1 MQSKRVYLG
10 TTVLRCLVP
19 LGLLALG
26 AGVSLSTRNLEAHN
40 RSPYPLSPTPRF
52 NARVTLPDEATRW
65 IGGARVP
72 VESKL
77 LRGETVADVFGK
89 LGLQGA
95 ALRDATDSLGGKVN
109 LRGLKAGN
117 RYSAFFNP
125 DASLASFE
133 MTLEGSGRVEMVR
146 HGSEWKSDW
155 QPFAR
160 RVEVRALQGTLSGSM
175 EESIR
180 AAGGPP
186 MLAYRL
192 ADVYQWD
199 LDFNKDLKNGDRFEV
214 LYQEVLLDG
223 KAYDVGTILAAI
235 YDNHGRMH
243 EAYRYGD
250 SGVYYDGDGA
260 PARKM
265 FLRSPLRYSRITSS
279 FNLHRFHPVLNEYRP
294 HYGVDY
300 GTPVGTPVQVTANG
314 VVLSAGWEGGGGNVV
329 KVRHANGY
337 MTAYLHLSRF
347 APGIRAGARVRQ
359 GDTIAYS
366 GMTGLATGP
375 HLDYRVKLNDRW
387 LDPLSLKGVRDE
399 PIPTYQLASFRN
411 FRDAVRAS
419 LASGVIPDSF
429 PKGSL
434 PTARLAIRGKGAGA
448 GRDGSDGLTP
458 DPSVVTAGR

>member
-10 TTVLRCLVP
+10 TTVLRFLVP
-19 LGLLALG
+19 LGLIALG

-52 NARVTLPDEATRW
+52 SARVTLPDEATPW
-65 IGGARVP
+65 IGRVRVP

-95 ALRDATDSLGGKVN
+95 ALRDATDSLAGKVN
-109 LRGLKAGN
+109 PRSLKAGN

-146 HGSEWKSDW
+146 HGNEWKSDW

-160 RVEVRALQGTLSGSM
+160 RVEVRALQGTLAGSM

-180 AAGGPP
+180 AAGGPS

-192 ADVYQWD
+192 ADVFQWD
-199 LDFNKDLKNGDRFEV
+199 LDFTKDLKTGDRFEV

-235 YDNHGRMH
+235 YDNHGRLH

-250 SGVYYDGDGA
+250 SGVYFDGNGS

-300 GTPVGTPVQVTANG
+300 GAPVGTPVQVTANG
-314 VVLSAGWEGGGGNVV
+314 TVAFAGWDKGGGNVV
-329 KVRHANGY
+329 KVQHGGGY
-337 MTAYLHLSRF
+337 LTAYLHLSRF
-347 APGIRAGARVRQ
+347 ASGIRPGARVRQ
-359 GDTIAYS
+359 GDIIAYT
-366 GMTGLATGP
+366 GATGLATGP
-375 HLDYRVKLNDRW
+375 HLDYRVKLRDTW
-387 LDPLSLKGVRDE
+387 IDPLTLKSVRDE
-399 PIPTYQLASFRN
+399 PIPASRMASFHSW
-411 FRDAVRAS
+411 RDNLRAGLRSGVLPRGMQVPGLDPQIAAGNGGPGSAEGSQGS
-419 LASGVIPDSF
+419 LA
-429 PKGSL
+429 
-434 PTARLAIRGKGAGA
+434 R
-448 GRDGSDGLTP
+448 
-458 DPSVVTAGR
+458 

>member
-19 LGLLALG
+19 LGLIALG
-26 AGVSLSTRNLEAHN
+26 AGVALSTRNLEAYN
-40 RSPYPLSPTPRF
+40 RSPYPLPPTPRF
-52 NARVTLPDEATRW
+52 NARVTLPDEATPW
-65 IGGARVP
+65 IGHARVP

-89 LGLQGA
+89 LGLQGT

-109 LRGLKAGN
+109 LRSLKAGN
-117 RYSAFFNP
+117 HYSAFFNP

-146 HGSEWKSDW
+146 RGNEWKSDW

-180 AAGGPP
+180 GAGGPP

-192 ADVYQWD
+192 ADVFQWD
-199 LDFNKDLKNGDRFEV
+199 LDFNKDLKTGDRFEI

-223 KAYDVGTILAAI
+223 KAYDVGTILAAV
-235 YDNHGRMH
+235 YDNHGRLH

-250 SGVYYDGDGA
+250 SGVYYDGDGS

-300 GTPVGTPVQVTANG
+300 GAPVGTPVQVTANG
-314 VVLSAGWEGGGGNVV
+314 TVVSAGWDKGGGNVV
-329 KVRHANGY
+329 KVQHGGGY

-347 APGIRAGARVRQ
+347 APGIRPGARVRQ
-359 GDTIAYS
+359 GDIIAYT
-366 GMTGLATGP
+366 GATGLATGP
-375 HLDYRVKLNDRW
+375 HLDYRVKLHDTW
-387 LDPLSLKGVRDE
+387 IDPLTLKSVRDE
-399 PIPTYQLASFRN
+399 PIPASRMASFHSW
-411 FRDAVRAS
+411 RDNLRAGLRTGVLPRGIQVPGLGEPQMAAGSGAPGSAQGSRES
-419 LASGVIPDSF
+419 LA
-429 PKGSL
+429 
-434 PTARLAIRGKGAGA
+434 R
-448 GRDGSDGLTP
+448 
-458 DPSVVTAGR
+458 

>member
-10 TTVLRCLVP
+10 TTVLRFLVP
-19 LGLLALG
+19 LGLIALG

-52 NARVTLPDEATRW
+52 SARVTLPDEATPW
-65 IGGARVP
+65 IGRVRVP

-95 ALRDATDSLGGKVN
+95 ALRDATDSLAGKVN
-109 LRGLKAGN
+109 PRSLKAGN

-160 RVEVRALQGTLSGSM
+160 RVEVRALQGTLAGSM

-192 ADVYQWD
+192 ADVFQWD
-199 LDFNKDLKNGDRFEV
+199 LDFTKDLKTGDRFEV

-223 KAYDVGTILAAI
+223 KAYDVGTILAAV
-235 YDNHGRMH
+235 YDNHGRLH

-250 SGVYYDGDGA
+250 SGVYFDGNGS

-300 GTPVGTPVQVTANG
+300 GAPVGTPVQVTANG
-314 VVLSAGWEGGGGNVV
+314 TVAFAGWDKGGGNVV
-329 KVRHANGY
+329 KVQHGGGY
-337 MTAYLHLSRF
+337 LTAYLHLSRF
-347 APGIRAGARVRQ
+347 AAGIRPGARVRQ
-359 GDTIAYS
+359 GDIIAYT
-366 GMTGLATGP
+366 GATGLATGP
-375 HLDYRVKLNDRW
+375 HLDYRVKLRDTW
-387 LDPLSLKGVRDE
+387 IDPLTLKSVRDE
-399 PIPTYQLASFRN
+399 PIPASRMASFHSW
-411 FRDAVRAS
+411 RDNLRAGLRSGVLPRGMQVPGLDPQIAAGSGGPGSAEGSQRS
-419 LASGVIPDSF
+419 LA
-429 PKGSL
+429 
-434 PTARLAIRGKGAGA
+434 R
-448 GRDGSDGLTP
+448 
-458 DPSVVTAGR
+458 

>member
-19 LGLLALG
+19 LGLIALG
-26 AGVSLSTRNLEAHN
+26 AGVSLSTRNLEARN

-52 NARVTLPDEATRW
+52 SARVTLPDEATPW
-65 IGGARVP
+65 IGHARVP

-89 LGLQGA
+89 LGLEGA
-95 ALRDATDSLGGKVN
+95 ALRDATDSLAGKVN
-109 LRGLKAGN
+109 PRGLKAGN

-146 HGSEWKSDW
+146 HGNEWKSDW

-160 RVEVRALQGTLSGSM
+160 RVEVRALQGTLAGSM

-199 LDFNKDLKNGDRFEV
+199 LDFNKDLKTGDRFEV

-223 KAYDVGTILAAI
+223 KAYDVGTILAAV
-235 YDNHGRMH
+235 YDNHGRLH

-250 SGVYYDGDGA
+250 SGVYFDGNGS

-300 GTPVGTPVQVTANG
+300 GAPVGTPVQVTANG
-314 VVLSAGWEGGGGNVV
+314 TVVSAGWDKGGGNVV
-329 KVRHANGY
+329 KVQHGGGY
-337 MTAYLHLSRF
+337 LTAYLHLSRF
-347 APGIRAGARVRQ
+347 AAGIRPGARVRQ
-359 GDTIAYS
+359 GDIIAYT
-366 GMTGLATGP
+366 GATGLATGP
-375 HLDYRVKLNDRW
+375 HLDYRVKLRDTW
-387 LDPLSLKGVRDE
+387 IDPLTLKSVRDE
-399 PIPTYQLASFRN
+399 PIPASRLASFRSW
-411 FRDAVRAS
+411 RDNLRAGLRTGVLPRGMQVPGLGDTQMAAGNGAPASAQGSRES
-419 LASGVIPDSF
+419 LS
-429 PKGSL
+429 
-434 PTARLAIRGKGAGA
+434 R
-448 GRDGSDGLTP
+448 
-458 DPSVVTAGR
+458 

>member
-10 TTVLRCLVP
+10 KTVLRFLVP
-19 LGLLALG
+19 LGLVALG
-26 AGVSLSTRNLEAHN
+26 AGVALSTRNLEAYN
-40 RSPYPLSPTPRF
+40 RSPYPLLPTPRF
-52 NARVTLPDEATRW
+52 NARVTLPDEATPW
-65 IGGARVP
+65 IGHARVP

-133 MTLEGSGRVEMVR
+133 MTLDGSGRVEMVR
-146 HGSEWKSDW
+146 RGSEWKSDW
-155 QPFAR
+155 QPFQR

-180 AAGGPP
+180 AAGGPV

-192 ADVYQWD
+192 ADVFQWD
-199 LDFNKDLKNGDRFEV
+199 LDFTKDLKKGDRFEV
-214 LYQEVLLDG
+214 LYQEVLVDG
-223 KAYDVGTILAAI
+223 KAYDVGTILAAV
-235 YDNHGRMH
+235 YDNHGRLH

-250 SGVYYDGDGA
+250 SGVYYDGDGS

-265 FLRSPLRYSRITSS
+265 FLRSPLRYSHITSS

-300 GTPVGTPVQVTANG
+300 GAPVGTPVQVTANG
-314 VVLSAGWEGGGGNVV
+314 TVVSAGWDKGGGNVV
-329 KVRHANGY
+329 KVQHGGGY
-337 MTAYLHLSRF
+337 LTAYLHLSRF
-347 APGIRAGARVRQ
+347 AAGIRPGARVRQ
-359 GDTIAYS
+359 GDIIAYT
-366 GMTGLATGP
+366 GATGLATGP
-375 HLDYRVKLNDRW
+375 HLDYRVKLRDTW
-387 LDPLSLKGVRDE
+387 IDPLKLKSVRDE
-399 PIPTYQLASFRN
+399 PIPASRMASFRSW
-411 FRDAVRAS
+411 RDNLRAGLRTGALPRGLQVPGLGIDTQMAKGKAVPGSSQGSQDS
-419 LASGVIPDSF
+419 LA
-429 PKGSL
+429 
-434 PTARLAIRGKGAGA
+434 R
-448 GRDGSDGLTP
+448 
-458 DPSVVTAGR
+458 

>member
-300 GTPVGTPVQVTANG
+300 GAPVGTPVQVTANG
-314 VVLSAGWEGGGGNVV
+314 TVAFAGWDKGGGNVV
-329 KVRHANGY
+329 KVQHGGGY
-337 MTAYLHLSRF
+337 LTAYLHLSRF
-347 APGIRAGARVRQ
+347 APGIRPGARVRQ
-359 GDTIAYS
+359 GDIIAYT
-366 GMTGLATGP
+366 GATGLATGP
-375 HLDYRVKLNDRW
+375 HLDYRVKLRDTW
-387 LDPLSLKGVRDE
+387 IDPLGLKSVRDE
-399 PIPTYQLASFRN
+399 PIPASRLASFRSW
-411 FRDAVRAS
+411 RDNLRTGLRTGVLPRGMQVPGLGEPQMAAGSGVSGSSAQGSRES
-419 LASGVIPDSF
+419 LA
-429 PKGSL
+429 
-434 PTARLAIRGKGAGA
+434 R
-448 GRDGSDGLTP
+448 
-458 DPSVVTAGR
+458 

>member
-10 TTVLRCLVP
+10 TTVLRWLVP
-19 LGLLALG
+19 LGFIALAM
-26 AGVSLSTRNLEAHN
+26 GVALSTRNLEAYN
-40 RSPYPLSPTPRF
+40 RSPYPLPPTPRF
-52 NARVTLPDEATRW
+52 NARVTLPDEATPW
-65 IGGARVP
+65 IGHARVP

-89 LGLQGA
+89 LRLQGT
-95 ALRDATDSLGGKVN
+95 ALRGATDSLGGKVH
-109 LRGLKAGN
+109 LRSLKAGN

-155 QPFAR
+155 APLAR

-186 MLAYRL
+186 LLAYRL
-192 ADVYQWD
+192 ADVFQWD
-199 LDFNKDLKNGDRFEV
+199 LDFTKDLKTGDRFEV

-235 YDNHGRMH
+235 YDNHGRLH

-250 SGVYYDGDGA
+250 SGVYFDGNGS

-300 GTPVGTPVQVTANG
+300 GAPVGTPVQVTANG
-314 VVLSAGWEGGGGNVV
+314 TVVSAGWDKGGGNVV
-329 KVRHANGY
+329 KVQHGGGY
-337 MTAYLHLSRF
+337 LTAYLHLSRF
-347 APGIRAGARVRQ
+347 AAGIRPGARVRQ
-359 GDTIAYS
+359 GGIIAH
-366 GMTGLATGP
+366 TGRTGP
-375 HLDYRVKLNDRW
+375 PPRPPPPGPPPRPPPGLRGEAARPLDRSADAQERPRGA
-387 LDPLSLKGVRDE
+387 DPRLPAGV
-399 PIPTYQLASFRN
+399 
-411 FRDAVRAS
+411 
-419 LASGVIPDSF
+419 
-429 PKGSL
+429 L
-434 PTARLAIRGKGAGA
+434 PL
-448 GRDGSDGLTP
+448 
-458 DPSVVTAGR
+458 

>member
-10 TTVLRCLVP
+10 TTVLRFLVP
-19 LGLLALG
+19 LGLIALG
-26 AGVSLSTRNLEAHN
+26 AGVSLGTRNLEAHN

-52 NARVTLPDEATRW
+52 SARVTLPDETTPW
-65 IGGARVP
+65 IGRVRVP

-95 ALRDATDSLGGKVN
+95 ALRDATDSLAGKVN
-109 LRGLKAGN
+109 PRSLKAGN
-117 RYSAFFNP
+117 RYSAFFDP

-146 HGSEWKSDW
+146 HGNEWKSDW

-160 RVEVRALQGTLSGSM
+160 RVEVRALQGTLAGSM

-180 AAGGPP
+180 AAGGPS

-192 ADVYQWD
+192 ADVFQWD
-199 LDFNKDLKNGDRFEV
+199 LDFTKDLKTGDRFEV

-223 KAYDVGTILAAI
+223 KAFDVGTILAAI
-235 YDNHGRMH
+235 YDNHGRLH

-250 SGVYYDGDGA
+250 SGVYFDGNGS

-300 GTPVGTPVQVTANG
+300 GAPVGTPVQVTANG
-314 VVLSAGWEGGGGNVV
+314 TVVSAGWDKGGGNVV
-329 KVRHANGY
+329 KVQHGGGY
-337 MTAYLHLSRF
+337 LTAYLHLSRF
-347 APGIRAGARVRQ
+347 AAGIRPGARVRQ
-359 GDTIAYS
+359 GDIIAYT
-366 GMTGLATGP
+366 GATGLATGP
-375 HLDYRVKLNDRW
+375 HLDYRVKLHDTW
-387 LDPLSLKGVRDE
+387 IDPLTLKSVRDE
-399 PIPTYQLASFRN
+399 PIPASRLASFRSW
-411 FRDAVRAS
+411 RDNLRAGLRSGVLPRGMQVPGLDPQIAAGNGGPGSAEGSQRS
-419 LASGVIPDSF
+419 LA
-429 PKGSL
+429 
-434 PTARLAIRGKGAGA
+434 R
-448 GRDGSDGLTP
+448 
-458 DPSVVTAGR
+458 

>member
-10 TTVLRCLVP
+10 TTVLRFLVP
-19 LGLLALG
+19 LGLIALG

-52 NARVTLPDEATRW
+52 SARVTLPDEATPW
-65 IGGARVP
+65 IGRVRVP

-95 ALRDATDSLGGKVN
+95 ALRDATDSLAGKVN
-109 LRGLKAGN
+109 PRSLKAGN

-160 RVEVRALQGTLSGSM
+160 RVEVRALQGTLAGSM

-199 LDFNKDLKNGDRFEV
+199 LDFNKDLKTGDRFEV

-235 YDNHGRMH
+235 YDNHGRLH

-250 SGVYYDGDGA
+250 SGVYFDGNGS

-300 GTPVGTPVQVTANG
+300 GAPVGTPVQVTANG
-314 VVLSAGWEGGGGNVV
+314 TVAFAGWDKGGGNVV
-329 KVRHANGY
+329 KVQHGGGY
-337 MTAYLHLSRF
+337 LTAYLHLSRF
-347 APGIRAGARVRQ
+347 ASGIRPGARVRQ
-359 GDTIAYS
+359 GDIIAYT
-366 GMTGLATGP
+366 GATGLATGP
-375 HLDYRVKLNDRW
+375 HLDYRVKLRDTW
-387 LDPLSLKGVRDE
+387 IDPLTLKSVRDE
-399 PIPTYQLASFRN
+399 PIPASRMASFHSW
-411 FRDAVRAS
+411 RDNLRAGLRSGVLPRGMQVPGLDPQIAAGNGGPGSAEGSQGS
-419 LASGVIPDSF
+419 LA
-429 PKGSL
+429 
-434 PTARLAIRGKGAGA
+434 R
-448 GRDGSDGLTP
+448 
-458 DPSVVTAGR
+458 

>member
-10 TTVLRCLVP
+10 TTVLRFLVP
-19 LGLLALG
+19 LGLIALG

-52 NARVTLPDEATRW
+52 SARVTLPDEATPW
-65 IGGARVP
+65 IGRVRVP

-89 LGLQGA
+89 LGLEGA
-95 ALRDATDSLGGKVN
+95 ALRDATDSLAGKVN
-109 LRGLKAGN
+109 PRSLKAGN
-117 RYSAFFNP
+117 RYSAFFDP

-146 HGSEWKSDW
+146 HGNEWKSDW

-160 RVEVRALQGTLSGSM
+160 RVEVRALQGTLAGSM

-180 AAGGPP
+180 AAGGPS

-192 ADVYQWD
+192 ADVFQWD
-199 LDFNKDLKNGDRFEV
+199 LDFTKDLKTGDRFEV

-235 YDNHGRMH
+235 YDNHGRLH

-250 SGVYYDGDGA
+250 SGVYFDGNGS

-300 GTPVGTPVQVTANG
+300 GAPVGTPVQVTANG
-314 VVLSAGWEGGGGNVV
+314 TVAFAGWDKGGGNVV
-329 KVRHANGY
+329 KVQHGGGY
-337 MTAYLHLSRF
+337 LTAYLHLSRF
-347 APGIRAGARVRQ
+347 ASGIRPGARVRQ
-359 GDTIAYS
+359 GDIIAYT
-366 GMTGLATGP
+366 GATGLATGP
-375 HLDYRVKLNDRW
+375 HLDYRVKLRDTW
-387 LDPLSLKGVRDE
+387 IDPLTLKSVRDE
-399 PIPTYQLASFRN
+399 PIPASRMASFHSW
-411 FRDAVRAS
+411 RDNLRAGLRSGVLPRGMQVPGLDPQIAAGNGGPGSAQGSQGS
-419 LASGVIPDSF
+419 LA
-429 PKGSL
+429 
-434 PTARLAIRGKGAGA
+434 R
-448 GRDGSDGLTP
+448 
-458 DPSVVTAGR
+458 